1 MTTLH
6 ATFIGTATVLFEFR
20 RANQVLR
27 LLTDPVFDGPGASYR
42 VGGVGA
48 LRYTSLGAPALR
60 PEELPPIDAVLLS
73 HDHHG
78 DNLDSAGRRVA
89 ASAKQVLTT
98 RAGATRLGRAG
109 LQHVRGLDPWSTTE
123 VRSEGAEPFVVRVTA
138 TPARHGPPLSLPL
151 VGHVIGFLVEWA
163 NQERGPLWIF
173 GRHGLAPRARADR
186 RAQHRHRLL
195 ARGGGGLRPRTR
207 PPVHDERGRRGRRR
221 EAPRGAH
228 HLPDS
233 LRGLEPLQRG
243 PRPGRDGVR
252 GRGARRPLCLAPAR
266 KRLRTDASQ
275 VNALQQGLQAA
286 GVKISRIASSM
297 KACALVSL
305 ATTRLAIRCATSTGT
320 LSDTAMG
327 SPSVTNAILTVP
339 VRLRSRQF
347 DLLEG
352 GDLAEAALAWLAIPR
367 RPARSWCSRS
377 RPVSSTGRRAAGA
390 ELLDRSGAVAHCT
403 RVHRTNSR

>member
-163 NQERGPLWIF
+163 NQERGPLWISGDTVWHRALEPIAAHNIDIAF
-173 GRHGLAPRARADR
+173 LHVGAAAFGLAPGLRYTMNAADAVGAAKHLGARTICPIHFEGWSHFSEG
-186 RAQHRHRLL
+186 RAQI
-195 ARGGGGLRPRTR
+195 ATAFEVAGLGDRCVWL
-207 PPVHDERGRRGRRR
+207 PPGSAFE
-221 EAPRGAH
+221 
-228 HLPDS
+228 LT
-233 LRGLEPLQRG
+233 
-243 PRPGRDGVR
+243 
-252 GRGARRPLCLAPAR
+252 
-266 KRLRTDASQ
+266 RLR
-275 VNALQQGLQAA
+275 
-286 GVKISRIASSM
+286 
-297 KACALVSL
+297 
-305 ATTRLAIRCATSTGT
+305 
-320 LSDTAMG
+320 
-327 SPSVTNAILTVP
+327 
-339 VRLRSRQF
+339 
-347 DLLEG
+347 
-352 GDLAEAALAWLAIPR
+352 
-367 RPARSWCSRS
+367 
-377 RPVSSTGRRAAGA
+377 
-390 ELLDRSGAVAHCT
+390 
-403 RVHRTNSR
+403 